1 MILEFLFVFVFLYIV
16 FNSNKINLFLCSNGV
31 FFEMMLIRGF
41 VFFFLK

>member
-1 MILEFLFVFVFLYIV
+1 MILEFLFVFVFFY
-16 FNSNKINLFLCSNGV
+16 SNKINLFLCSNGV